1 MKQEIY
7 KDKALSQ
14 LFSREETCPVSE
26 LLNKQIM
33 QKVYRTQK
41 RREIRNLCIAGTI
54 SLLMLAGVFIL
65 LKYYLKVDFSIVLQG
80 FTKKS
85 GNWQLPDLFP
95 ALFISLIVC
104 GLLWID
110 LRMRKK
116 WLRT

>member
-54 SLLMLAGVFIL
+54 SLLMLAGLFVT
-65 LKYYLKVDFSIVLQG
+65 LKYYLNVDFSIVFQDVI
-80 FTKKS
+80 KKPD
-85 GNWQLPDLFP
+85 NFLLPDLFP
-95 ALFISLIVC
+95 VLFISVIAC
-104 GLLWID
+104 CLLWID
-110 LRMRKK
+110 YRMRKK